1 MVPAMRCSRLL
12 LVLTICALSTLT
24 CLWSPVAQAEGSGK
38 KAPAAEPAGDD
49 GGPASASSSSTGAAP
64 SGPTTAGPTRDA
76 SGTLSYPACS
86 NKPTEGDTAA
96 AKGAF
101 QAGTAAYNEADY
113 DRAATYWEDAFRRDC
128 TASALLLN
136 LARAYE
142 SGNKLEYAIVA
153 LQTYNERN
161 PDSPQHGQIERRIE
175 RLREQLDAQ
184 AAAAPVPVAQTQQPS
199 AAPKQA
205 PPESDADAGKASA
218 WPLVVAISG
227 GAIALVGTGVY
238 IKGKKDTDEYESQ
251 CGADRMSCPTPDIEQ
266 KANDARKVQQL
277 GGAMIVGGAVI
288 GVGGAVWYYFE
299 TRRAAR
305 ARESA
310 ALHFV
315 PALGPGYAGVSVDGR
330 LPF

>member
-1 MVPAMRCSRLL
+1 MRSSRLP

-24 CLWSPVAQAEGSGK
+24 SLWSPCARAEGGGK
-38 KAPAAEPAGDD
+38 KATAAETTGEEADTAVG
-49 GGPASASSSSTGAAP
+49 SSTSTSP
-64 SGPTTAGPTRDA
+64 SGPATAGPTRDA
-76 SGTLSYPACS
+76 GGTLSYPPCS
-86 NKPTEGDTAA
+86 SKPTEGDTAA

-175 RLREQLDAQ
+175 RLQEQFDAQ
-184 AAAAPVPVAQTQQPS
+184 AAAVPVPAARTNQPS
-199 AAPKQA
+199 PAPKQA
-205 PPESDADAGKASA
+205 PPEDDADAGKASA
-218 WPLVVAISG
+218 WPLVIAISG
-227 GAIALVGTGVY
+227 GAIALLGTGVY
-238 IKGKKDTDEYESQ
+238 FKGKKDTDKYESQ
-251 CGADRMSCPTPDIEQ
+251 CGTDRMSCPSADIEQ
-266 KANDARKVQQL
+266 KANDARQVQQL

-299 TRRAAR
+299 TKRAAR

-310 ALHFV
+310 ALHFIPTV
-315 PALGPGYAGVSVDGR
+315 GPGYAGVSFDGR